1 MRDVEGM
8 KHLHPKPT
16 LLALLK
22 AERDLTGEIMDRWE
36 ALVVVKKQIAE
47 REAEVSEEGSNRHT
61 MH

>member
-1 MRDVEGM
+1 
-8 KHLHPKPT
+8 
-16 LLALLK
+16 LLK